1 MALVFTLLRRSA
13 TRLLGA
19 VVETGETSIRA
30 CENSRTLAE
39 KDAPERHLGRLYQRI
54 GRALRTSER
63 QVAET
68 QHSDLPS
75 IFGRAP
81 GEGGTEMEVVMPAV
95 KTRRGSLAFCGLA
108 LGLRLLIGQSVPSA
122 YGAEYESCKFFSQLP
137 DDCAGAE
144 HRRFDNLRDY
154 RYEEIDLFARDPLK
168 KVLYVST
175 YNTTG
180 QNDGDETRDSAPKA
194 LAQSVDPKRVAKKYQ
209 ALLAWISPPRY
220 WTLDWLS
227 DRVGAVRN
235 FDGLDAAWMGNSLAP
250 SAAASSPAYRIV
262 RVARTAVEGFK
273 KGSEVYLLDDPKGRT
288 WVMVAYT
295 DKDSPGLTIDKLDS
309 LGDVLKLPQGWK
321 FRTETLAKEL
331 ILEPK
336 AGFTAATQDDKGNI
350 YHLTGPGQSNFVP

>member
-1 MALVFTLLRRSA
+1 MPTV
-13 TRLLGA
+13 
-19 VVETGETSIRA
+19 
-30 CENSRTLAE
+30 CE
-39 KDAPERHLGRLYQRI
+39 
-54 GRALRTSER
+54 
-63 QVAET
+63 
-68 QHSDLPS
+68 
-75 IFGRAP
+75 
-81 GEGGTEMEVVMPAV
+81 
-95 KTRRGSLAFCGLA
+95 RRGGLIFCGLG
-108 LGLRLLIGQSVPSA
+108 LGLWLLTGQSVPFA
-122 YGAEYESCKFFSQLP
+122 YGAEYEACKYFSQLP

-144 HRRFDNLRDY
+144 HRKFDNLRNY

-180 QNDGDETRDSAPKA
+180 QNAGEDTRDSAPKS
-194 LAQSVDPKRVAKKYQ
+194 LAQSVDPKRVAKQFQ
-209 ALLAWISPPRY
+209 ALLASISPPRT

-235 FDGLDAAWMGNSLAP
+235 FDGLDAVWMGNSLAP
-250 SAAASSPAYRIV
+250 SAASAKSGSTAYHASL
-262 RVARTAVEGFK
+262 VARTAVEGFK
-273 KGSEVYLLDDPKGRT
+273 KGSQVYLLDDPKGRT

-321 FRTETLAKEL
+321 FRTGTLDKEL

-336 AGFTAATQDDKGNI
+336 AGITAVTQDDKQNI